1 MSIGTNP
8 LQPQT
13 MVSPIV
19 SQRHLGLVL
28 AAELSRSNSLPEIR
42 ILDMGCGDGSMLAYL
57 SQFLPSRFPGRRFE
71 LRGFEVGDIGWRGE
85 TFLEETLGYLH
96 AAAPDYPWT
105 GRLSVFSFTDEWPY
119 EPHSFDVIISN
130 QVLEHVQDHAFVF
143 RQIRRCLKPG
153 GVSFHLFPL
162 NEVVYEGHAHMPIVH
177 WIRNPDLRP
186 KVMAAFARLGF
197 KRKYYDEM
205 AIRGWTN
212 VEEFSRIYSEVIGT
226 MTNYKSE
233 REIKQLAR
241 QEGLVASFSSSSRFF
256 TTKLQCVMRRPPQ
269 HYGNSAW
276 LDAVG
281 LPLFKRVASITL
293 SLRHE

>member
-1 MSIGTNP
+1 MGTNP
-8 LQPQT
+8 TQPRIT
-13 MVSPIV
+13 VSPKV
-19 SQRHLGLVL
+19 SQLHLGLVL
-28 AAELSRSNSLPEIR
+28 ASELSRTNSLPEFR

-57 SQFLPSRFPGRRFE
+57 AQSLPIRFPGRCFD

-96 AAAPDYPWT
+96 SAAPHYPWT
-105 GRLSVFSFTDEWPY
+105 GRLSVFSFLDEWPY
-119 EPHSFDVIISN
+119 EAHSFDVIISN

-153 GVSFHLFPL
+153 GVSLHLFPVG
-162 NEVVYEGHAHMPIVH
+162 EVVYEGHAHMPIVH
-177 WIRNPDLRP
+177 WIRNPDLRS

-205 AIRGWTN
+205 AFRGWKN

-233 REIKQLAR
+233 REIRKLAR
-241 QEGLVASFSSSSRFF
+241 QAGLVADFSFSGNFF
-256 TTKLQCVMRRPPQ
+256 TTKLQCIKRRQPQ
-269 HYGNSAW
+269 HYRNSAW

-281 LPLFKRVASITL
+281 LPLFKRIASITL
-293 SLRHE
+293 SLRHN

>member
-1 MSIGTNP
+1 MSIGTKP
-8 LQPQT
+8 LQPRIT
-13 MVSPIV
+13 VSPKV

-28 AAELSRSNSLPEIR
+28 AAELSRINSLPEVR

-57 SQFLPSRFPGRRFE
+57 AQFLPSRFAGRRFD
-71 LRGFEVGDIGWRGE
+71 LLGFEVGDIGWQGGK
-85 TFLEETLGYLH
+85 FLEDTLSYLRG
-96 AAAPDYPWT
+96 AAPEYPWS
-105 GRLSVFSFTDEWPY
+105 GRLSVLSIFDEWPY
-119 EPHSFDVIISN
+119 ETDSFDVIISN
-130 QVLEHVQDHAFVF
+130 QVFEHIQDHAFVF
-143 RQIRRCLKPG
+143 RQIRRCLKAG
-153 GVSFHLFPL
+153 GVSIHLFPV
-162 NEVVYEGHAHMPIVH
+162 NEVVYECHAHMPIVH
-177 WIRNPDLRP
+177 WIRNPDLRR

-205 AIRGWTN
+205 ELHGWKN

-233 REIKQLAR
+233 REIRRLAS
-241 QEGLVASFSSSSRFF
+241 QEGLVADFSFSSNFF
-256 TTKLQCVMRRPPQ
+256 TTKLLCKMHRPPQ

-276 LDAVG
+276 LDAFG